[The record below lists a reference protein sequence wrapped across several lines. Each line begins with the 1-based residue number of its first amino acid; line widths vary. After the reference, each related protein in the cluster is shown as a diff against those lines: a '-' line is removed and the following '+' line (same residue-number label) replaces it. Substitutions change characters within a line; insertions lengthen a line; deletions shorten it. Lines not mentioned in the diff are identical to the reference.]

1 MEIISLQGDRTM
13 KKNKKVIISLMI
25 LLLLVIIYFIFF
37 RELTPE
43 VLRNYIEDFG
53 YLAPLI
59 YIVCFTILP
68 IAFFPVPVLA
78 LAAGLL
84 FGFLPGTIY
93 TLIGATLNSAIMFL
107 MAKVLAKDAVTNL
120 LQRKLPK
127 KWSSFLFD
135 LDEKRGFGIIF
146 ILRLIPAM
154 PYNLINYGAGL
165 TTIKFSSYMLATILG
180 ILPGTLV
187 FLSIGNQ
194 ALNIYN
200 PAFIVS
206 IILLI
211 LLTIFSLILGKKIGK
226 TNS

>member
-1 MEIISLQGDRTM
+1 M
-13 KKNKKVIISLMI
+13 KKNKKLTISMI
-25 LLLLVIIYFIFF
+25 TLLILVITYFAFF
-37 RELTPE
+37 RGLTPDI
-43 VLRNYIEDFG
+43 LRNYIGGFG
-53 YLAPLI
+53 YLAPFI
-59 YIVCFTILP
+59 YILCFTILP
-68 IAFFPVPVLA
+68 IAFFPVPILA

-93 TLIGATLNSAIMFL
+93 TLIGAVLNSAIMFL

-120 LQRKLPK
+120 LQRKLPEN
-127 KWSSFLFD
+127 WSSFLFN
-135 LDEKRGFGIIF
+135 LDEKKGFGIIF

-165 TTIKFSSYMLATILG
+165 TSIKFSSYMLATILG

-187 FLSIGNQ
+187 FLNIGNQ
-194 ALNIYN
+194 ALNIHN
-200 PAFIVS
+200 PAFMVS

-211 LLTIFSLILGKKIGK
+211 LLTIFSLILGKRIGK

>member
-1 MEIISLQGDRTM
+1 M
-13 KKNKKVIISLMI
+13 KKNKKVMI
-25 LLLLVIIYFIFF
+25 LLIILLSLIITYFIFF
-37 RELTPE
+37 RGLTPE
-43 VLRNYIEDFG
+43 ALRNYIDNFG

-59 YIVCFTILP
+59 YILCFTLLP

-84 FGFLPGTIY
+84 FGFIPGTIY
-93 TLIGATLNSAIMFL
+93 TMVGATLNSAIMFF
-107 MAKVLAKDAVTNL
+107 MAKVLAKGAVTSL
-120 LQRKLPK
+120 LQ
-127 KWSSFLFD
+127 KWSSFLVD
-135 LDEKRGFGIIF
+135 LDDKKGFGVIF
-146 ILRLIPAM
+146 ILRLIPAI

-165 TTIKFSSYMLATILG
+165 TSIKFSNYMLATFLG

-187 FLSIGNQ
+187 FLNIGNQ
-194 ALNIYN
+194 ALNIHD

-206 IILLI
+206 IVLLI

>member
-1 MEIISLQGDRTM
+1 M
-13 KKNKKVIISLMI
+13 KKNKKLIFSMI
-25 LLLLVIIYFIFF
+25 TLLILVITYFAFF
-37 RELTPE
+37 RGLTPE
-43 VLRNYIEDFG
+43 ILRNYIGGFG
-53 YLAPLI
+53 YLAPFI
-59 YIVCFTILP
+59 YILCFTILP
-68 IAFFPVPVLA
+68 IAFFPVPILA

-93 TLIGATLNSAIMFL
+93 TLIGAVLNSAIMFL

-120 LQRKLPK
+120 LQRKLPEN
-127 KWSSFLFD
+127 WSSFLFD
-135 LDEKRGFGIIF
+135 LDEKRGSGIIF

-165 TTIKFSSYMLATILG
+165 TSIKFSSYMLATILG

-187 FLSIGNQ
+187 FLNIGNQ
-194 ALNIYN
+194 ALNVHN

>member
-1 MEIISLQGDRTM
+1 M
-13 KKNKKVIISLMI
+13 KKNKKLTISMI
-25 LLLLVIIYFIFF
+25 TLLILVITYFAFF
-37 RELTPE
+37 RGLTPE
-43 VLRNYIEDFG
+43 ILRNYIGGFG
-53 YLAPLI
+53 YLAPFI
-59 YIVCFTILP
+59 YILCFTILP
-68 IAFFPVPVLA
+68 IAFFPVPILA

-93 TLIGATLNSAIMFL
+93 TLIGAVLNSAIMFL

-120 LQRKLPK
+120 LQRKIPEN
-127 KWSSFLFD
+127 WSSFLFN
-135 LDEKRGFGIIF
+135 LDEKKGFGIIF

-165 TTIKFSSYMLATILG
+165 TSIKFSSYMLATILG

-187 FLSIGNQ
+187 FLNIGNQ
-194 ALNIYN
+194 ALNTHN
-200 PAFIVS
+200 PAFMVS

>member
-1 MEIISLQGDRTM
+1 M
-13 KKNKKVIISLMI
+13 KKNKKLTILMI
-25 LLLLVIIYFIFF
+25 TLLILVITYLAFF
-37 RELTPE
+37 RGLTPE
-43 VLRNYIEDFG
+43 ILRNYIGGFG
-53 YLAPLI
+53 YLAPFI
-59 YIVCFTILP
+59 YILCFTILP
-68 IAFFPVPVLA
+68 IAFFPVPILA

-93 TLIGATLNSAIMFL
+93 TLIGAVLNSAIMFL

-120 LQRKLPK
+120 LQRKLPEN
-127 KWSSFLFD
+127 WSSFLFN
-135 LDEKRGFGIIF
+135 LDEKKGFGIIF

-165 TTIKFSSYMLATILG
+165 TSIKFSSYMLATILG

-187 FLSIGNQ
+187 FLNIGNQ
-194 ALNIYN
+194 ALNIHN
-200 PAFIVS
+200 PAFMVS

-211 LLTIFSLILGKKIGK
+211 LLTIFSLILGKRIGK

>member
-1 MEIISLQGDRTM
+1 
-13 KKNKKVIISLMI
+13 MI
-25 LLLLVIIYFIFF
+25 TLLILVITYFAFF
-37 RELTPE
+37 RGLTPE
-43 VLRNYIEDFG
+43 ILRNYIGGFG
-53 YLAPLI
+53 YLAPFI
-59 YIVCFTILP
+59 YILCFTILP
-68 IAFFPVPVLA
+68 IAFFPVPILA

-93 TLIGATLNSAIMFL
+93 TLIGAVLNSAIMFL
-107 MAKVLAKDAVTNL
+107 MAKILAKDAVTNL
-120 LQRKLPK
+120 LQRKIPEN
-127 KWSSFLFD
+127 WSSFLFN
-135 LDEKRGFGIIF
+135 LDEKKGFGIIF

-165 TTIKFSSYMLATILG
+165 TSIKFSSYMLATILG

-187 FLSIGNQ
+187 FLNIGNQ
-194 ALNIYN
+194 ALNIHN
-200 PAFIVS
+200 PAFMVS

>member
-1 MEIISLQGDRTM
+1 M
-13 KKNKKVIISLMI
+13 KKNKKLTISMI
-25 LLLLVIIYFIFF
+25 TLLILVITYFAFF
-37 RELTPE
+37 RGLTPDI
-43 VLRNYIEDFG
+43 LRNYIGGFG
-53 YLAPLI
+53 YLAPFI
-59 YIVCFTILP
+59 YILCFTILP
-68 IAFFPVPVLA
+68 IAFFPVPILA

-93 TLIGATLNSAIMFL
+93 TLIGAVLNSAIMFL
-107 MAKVLAKDAVTNL
+107 MAKILAKDAVTNL
-120 LQRKLPK
+120 LQRKLPEN
-127 KWSSFLFD
+127 WSSFLFN
-135 LDEKRGFGIIF
+135 LDEKKGFGIIF

-165 TTIKFSSYMLATILG
+165 TPIKFSSYMLATILG

-187 FLSIGNQ
+187 FLNIGNQ
-194 ALNIYN
+194 ALNIHK
-200 PAFIVS
+200 PAFMVS

>member
-1 MEIISLQGDRTM
+1 M
-13 KKNKKVIISLMI
+13 KKNKKLTISMI
-25 LLLLVIIYFIFF
+25 TLLILVITYLAFF
-37 RELTPE
+37 RGLTPE
-43 VLRNYIEDFG
+43 ILRNYIGGFG
-53 YLAPLI
+53 YLAPFI
-59 YIVCFTILP
+59 YILCFTILP
-68 IAFFPVPVLA
+68 IAFFPVPILA

-93 TLIGATLNSAIMFL
+93 TLIGAVLNSAIMFL

-120 LQRKLPK
+120 LQRKLPEN
-127 KWSSFLFD
+127 WSSFLFN
-135 LDEKRGFGIIF
+135 LDEKKGFGIIF

-165 TTIKFSSYMLATILG
+165 TSIKFSSYMLATILG

-187 FLSIGNQ
+187 FLNIGNQ
-194 ALNIYN
+194 ALNIHN
-200 PAFIVS
+200 PAFMVS

-226 TNS
+226 TSS

>member
-1 MEIISLQGDRTM
+1 M
-13 KKNKKVIISLMI
+13 KKNKKLTISMI
-25 LLLLVIIYFIFF
+25 TLLILVITYFAFF
-37 RELTPE
+37 RGLTPE
-43 VLRNYIEDFG
+43 ILRNYIGGFG
-53 YLAPLI
+53 YLAPFI
-59 YIVCFTILP
+59 YILCFTILP
-68 IAFFPVPVLA
+68 IAFFPVPILA

-93 TLIGATLNSAIMFL
+93 TLIGAVLNSAIMFL
-107 MAKVLAKDAVTNL
+107 MAKILAKDAVTNL
-120 LQRKLPK
+120 LQRKIPEN
-127 KWSSFLFD
+127 WSSFLFN
-135 LDEKRGFGIIF
+135 LDEKKGFGIIF

-165 TTIKFSSYMLATILG
+165 TSIKFSSYMLATILG

-187 FLSIGNQ
+187 FLNIGNQ
-194 ALNIYN
+194 ALNIHN
-200 PAFIVS
+200 PAFMVS

>member
-1 MEIISLQGDRTM
+1 M
-13 KKNKKVIISLMI
+13 KKNKKLTISMI
-25 LLLLVIIYFIFF
+25 TLLILVITYFAFF
-37 RELTPE
+37 RGLTPE
-43 VLRNYIEDFG
+43 ILRNYIGGFG
-53 YLAPLI
+53 YLAPFI
-59 YIVCFTILP
+59 YILCFTILP
-68 IAFFPVPVLA
+68 IAFFPVPILA

-93 TLIGATLNSAIMFL
+93 TLIGAVLNSAIMFL

-120 LQRKLPK
+120 LQRKLPEN
-127 KWSSFLFD
+127 WSSFLFN
-135 LDEKRGFGIIF
+135 LDEKKGFGIIF

-165 TTIKFSSYMLATILG
+165 TSIKFSSYMLATLLG

-187 FLSIGNQ
+187 FLNIGNQ
-194 ALNIYN
+194 ALNIHN
-200 PAFIVS
+200 PAFMVS

-211 LLTIFSLILGKKIGK
+211 LLTIFSLILGKRIGK

>member
-1 MEIISLQGDRTM
+1 VKKNIKLIIS
-13 KKNKKVIISLMI
+13 MI
-25 LLLLVIIYFIFF
+25 TILILVITYFAFF
-37 RELTPE
+37 RGLTPE
-43 VLRNYIEDFG
+43 ILRNYIGDFG
-53 YLAPLI
+53 YLAPFI
-59 YIVCFTILP
+59 YILCFTILP
-68 IAFFPVPVLA
+68 IAFFPVPILA

-93 TLIGATLNSAIMFL
+93 TLIGAVLNSAIMFL

-120 LQRKLPK
+120 LQRKLPEN
-127 KWSSFLFD
+127 WSSFLFD

-165 TTIKFSSYMLATILG
+165 TSIKFSSYMLATILG

-187 FLSIGNQ
+187 FLNIGNQ
-194 ALNIYN
+194 ALNIHN

-206 IILLI
+206 IILLM
-211 LLTIFSLILGKKIGK
+211 LLTVFSLILGRKIGK

>member
-1 MEIISLQGDRTM
+1 M
-13 KKNKKVIISLMI
+13 KKNKKLTISMI
-25 LLLLVIIYFIFF
+25 TLLILVITYFAFF
-37 RELTPE
+37 RGLTPE
-43 VLRNYIEDFG
+43 ILRNYIGGFG
-53 YLAPLI
+53 YLAPFI
-59 YIVCFTILP
+59 YILCFTILP
-68 IAFFPVPVLA
+68 IAFFPVPILA

-93 TLIGATLNSAIMFL
+93 TLIGAVLNSAIMFL

-120 LQRKLPK
+120 LQRKLPEN
-127 KWSSFLFD
+127 WSSFLFN
-135 LDEKRGFGIIF
+135 LDEKKGFGIIF

-165 TTIKFSSYMLATILG
+165 TSIKFSSYMLATILG

-187 FLSIGNQ
+187 FLNIGNQ
-194 ALNIYN
+194 ALNIHN
-200 PAFIVS
+200 PAFMVS

-226 TNS
+226 TSS

>member
-1 MEIISLQGDRTM
+1 V
-13 KKNKKVIISLMI
+13 KKNKKLIISMMT
-25 LLLLVIIYFIFF
+25 LLILVITYFAFF
-37 RELTPE
+37 RGLTPE
-43 VLRNYIEDFG
+43 VLRHYIGGFG
-53 YLAPLI
+53 YLAPFI
-59 YIVCFTILP
+59 YILCFTILP
-68 IAFFPVPVLA
+68 IAFFPVPILA

-93 TLIGATLNSAIMFL
+93 TLIGAVLNSALMFL
-107 MAKVLAKDAVTNL
+107 MAKILAKDAVTNL
-120 LQRKLPK
+120 LQRKLPEN
-127 KWSSFLFD
+127 WSSFLFN

-165 TTIKFSSYMLATILG
+165 TSIKFSSYMLATILG

-187 FLSIGNQ
+187 FLNIGNQ
-194 ALNIYN
+194 ALNIHN
-200 PAFIVS
+200 PAFVVS

-211 LLTIFSLILGKKIGK
+211 LLTIFSLILGKMIGK

>member
-1 MEIISLQGDRTM
+1 V
-13 KKNKKVIISLMI
+13 KKNKKLIFSMI
-25 LLLLVIIYFIFF
+25 TLLILVITYFAFF
-37 RELTPE
+37 RGLTPE
-43 VLRNYIEDFG
+43 ILRNYIGGFG
-53 YLAPLI
+53 YLAPFI
-59 YIVCFTILP
+59 YILCFTILP
-68 IAFFPVPVLA
+68 IAFFPVPILA

-93 TLIGATLNSAIMFL
+93 TLIGAVLNSAIMFL

-120 LQRKLPK
+120 LQRKLPEN
-127 KWSSFLFD
+127 WSSFLFD

-165 TTIKFSSYMLATILG
+165 TSIKFSSYMLATILG

-187 FLSIGNQ
+187 FLNIGNQ
-194 ALNIYN
+194 ALNVHN

>member
-1 MEIISLQGDRTM
+1 V
-13 KKNKKVIISLMI
+13 KKNKKLIFSMI
-25 LLLLVIIYFIFF
+25 TLLILVITYFAFF
-37 RELTPE
+37 RGLTPE
-43 VLRNYIEDFG
+43 ILRNYIGGFG
-53 YLAPLI
+53 YLAPFI
-59 YIVCFTILP
+59 YILCFTILP
-68 IAFFPVPVLA
+68 IAFFPVPILA

-93 TLIGATLNSAIMFL
+93 TLIGAVLNSAIMFL

-120 LQRKLPK
+120 LQRKLPEN
-127 KWSSFLFD
+127 WSSFLFD

-165 TTIKFSSYMLATILG
+165 TSIKFSSYMLATILG

-187 FLSIGNQ
+187 FLNIGNQ
-194 ALNIYN
+194 ALNIHK
-200 PAFIVS
+200 PAFMVS

-226 TNS
+226 TSS

>member
-1 MEIISLQGDRTM
+1 V
-13 KKNKKVIISLMI
+13 KKNKKLTISMI
-25 LLLLVIIYFIFF
+25 TLLILVITYFAFF
-37 RELTPE
+37 RGLTPE
-43 VLRNYIEDFG
+43 ILRNYIGDFG
-53 YLAPLI
+53 YLAPFI
-59 YIVCFTILP
+59 YILCFTILP
-68 IAFFPVPVLA
+68 IAFFPVPILA

-93 TLIGATLNSAIMFL
+93 TLIGAVLNSAIMFL

-120 LQRKLPK
+120 LQRKLPEN
-127 KWSSFLFD
+127 WSSFLFN

-165 TTIKFSSYMLATILG
+165 TSIKFSSYMLATILG

-187 FLSIGNQ
+187 FLNIGNQ
-194 ALNIYN
+194 ALNIHN
-200 PAFIVS
+200 PAFMVS

-211 LLTIFSLILGKKIGK
+211 LLTIFSLILGKRIGK

>member
-1 MEIISLQGDRTM
+1 ME
-13 KKNKKVIISLMI
+13 KNKKVMI
-25 LLLLVIIYFIFF
+25 LLIILFSLIITYFIFF
-37 RELTPE
+37 RGLTPE
-43 VLRNYIEDFG
+43 ALRNYIDNFG

-59 YIVCFTILP
+59 YILCFTLLP

-84 FGFLPGTIY
+84 FGFIPGTIY
-93 TLIGATLNSAIMFL
+93 TMVGATLNSAIMFF
-107 MAKVLAKDAVTNL
+107 MAKVLAKDAVTSL
-120 LQRKLPK
+120 LQKKLPE
-127 KWSSFLFD
+127 KWSSFLVD
-135 LDEKRGFGIIF
+135 LDDKKGFGVIF
-146 ILRLIPAM
+146 ILRLIPAI

-165 TTIKFSSYMLATILG
+165 TSIKFSNYILATFLG

-187 FLSIGNQ
+187 FLNIGNQ
-194 ALNIYN
+194 ALNIHD

-206 IILLI
+206 IVLLI

>member
-1 MEIISLQGDRTM
+1 V
-13 KKNKKVIISLMI
+13 KKNKKLTISMI
-25 LLLLVIIYFIFF
+25 TLLILVITYVAFC
-37 RELTPE
+37 RGLTPE
-43 VLRNYIEDFG
+43 ILRNYIGGFG
-53 YLAPLI
+53 YLAPFI
-59 YIVCFTILP
+59 YILCFTMLP
-68 IAFFPVPVLA
+68 IAFFPVPILA

-93 TLIGATLNSAIMFL
+93 TLIGAVLNSAIMFL

-120 LQRKLPK
+120 LQRKLPEN
-127 KWSSFLFD
+127 WSSFLFN
-135 LDEKRGFGIIF
+135 LDEKKGFGIIF

-165 TTIKFSSYMLATILG
+165 TSIKFSSYMLATILG

-187 FLSIGNQ
+187 FLNIGNQ
-194 ALNIYN
+194 ALNIHN
-200 PAFIVS
+200 PAFMVS

-211 LLTIFSLILGKKIGK
+211 LLTIFSLILGKRLGK

>member
-1 MEIISLQGDRTM
+1 M
-13 KKNKKVIISLMI
+13 KKNKKLTISMI
-25 LLLLVIIYFIFF
+25 TLLILVITYFVFF
-37 RELTPE
+37 RGLTPE
-43 VLRNYIEDFG
+43 ILRNYIGGFG
-53 YLAPLI
+53 YLAPFI
-59 YIVCFTILP
+59 YILCFTILP
-68 IAFFPVPVLA
+68 IAFFPVPILA

-93 TLIGATLNSAIMFL
+93 TLIGAVLNSAIMFL

-120 LQRKLPK
+120 LQRKLPEN
-127 KWSSFLFD
+127 WSSFLFN
-135 LDEKRGFGIIF
+135 LDEKKGFGIIF

-165 TTIKFSSYMLATILG
+165 TSIKFSSYMLATILG

-187 FLSIGNQ
+187 FLNIGNQ
-194 ALNIYN
+194 ALNIHN

-211 LLTIFSLILGKKIGK
+211 LLTIFSLILGKRIGK

>member
-1 MEIISLQGDRTM
+1 M
-13 KKNKKVIISLMI
+13 KKNKKVMI
-25 LLLLVIIYFIFF
+25 LLIILLSLIITYFIFF
-37 RELTPE
+37 RGLTPE
-43 VLRNYIEDFG
+43 ALRNYIDNFG

-59 YIVCFTILP
+59 YILCFTLLP

-84 FGFLPGTIY
+84 FGFIPGTIY
-93 TLIGATLNSAIMFL
+93 TMVGATLNSAIMFF
-107 MAKVLAKDAVTNL
+107 MAKVLAKDAVTSL
-120 LQRKLPK
+120 LQKKLPE
-127 KWSSFLFD
+127 KWSSFLVD
-135 LDEKRGFGIIF
+135 LDDKKGFGVIF
-146 ILRLIPAM
+146 ILRLIPAI

-165 TTIKFSSYMLATILG
+165 TSIKFSNYMLATFLG

-187 FLSIGNQ
+187 FLNIGNQ
-194 ALNIYN
+194 ALNIHD

-206 IILLI
+206 IVLLI

>member
-1 MEIISLQGDRTM
+1 V
-13 KKNKKVIISLMI
+13 KKNKKLTISMI
-25 LLLLVIIYFIFF
+25 TLLILVITYFAFF
-37 RELTPE
+37 RGLTPE
-43 VLRNYIEDFG
+43 ILRNYIGGFG
-53 YLAPLI
+53 YLAPFI
-59 YIVCFTILP
+59 YILCFTILP
-68 IAFFPVPVLA
+68 IAFFPVPILA

-93 TLIGATLNSAIMFL
+93 TLIGAVLNSSIMFL

-120 LQRKLPK
+120 LQRKLPEN
-127 KWSSFLFD
+127 WSSFLFN
-135 LDEKRGFGIIF
+135 LDEKKGFGIIF

-165 TTIKFSSYMLATILG
+165 TSIKFSSYMLATILG

-187 FLSIGNQ
+187 FLNIGNQ
-194 ALNIYN
+194 ALNIHN
-200 PAFIVS
+200 PAFMVS

-211 LLTIFSLILGKKIGK
+211 LLTIFSLILGKRIGK

>member
-1 MEIISLQGDRTM
+1 M
-13 KKNKKVIISLMI
+13 KKNIKLIISMI
-25 LLLLVIIYFIFF
+25 TILILVITYFAFF
-37 RELTPE
+37 RGLTPE
-43 VLRNYIEDFG
+43 ILRNYIGDFG
-53 YLAPLI
+53 YLAPFI
-59 YIVCFTILP
+59 YILCFTILP
-68 IAFFPVPVLA
+68 IAFFPVPILA

-93 TLIGATLNSAIMFL
+93 TLIGAVLNSAIMFL

-120 LQRKLPK
+120 LQRKLPEN
-127 KWSSFLFD
+127 WSSFLFD

-165 TTIKFSSYMLATILG
+165 TSIKFSSYMLATILG

-187 FLSIGNQ
+187 FLNIGNQ
-194 ALNIYN
+194 ALNIHN

-206 IILLI
+206 IILLM
-211 LLTIFSLILGKKIGK
+211 LLTVFSLILGRKIGK

>member
-1 MEIISLQGDRTM
+1 V
-13 KKNKKVIISLMI
+13 KKNKKLTISMI
-25 LLLLVIIYFIFF
+25 TLLILVITYFAFF
-37 RELTPE
+37 RGLTPGI
-43 VLRNYIEDFG
+43 LRNYIGDFG
-53 YLAPLI
+53 YLAPFI
-59 YIVCFTILP
+59 YILCFTILP
-68 IAFFPVPVLA
+68 IAFFPVPILA

-93 TLIGATLNSAIMFL
+93 TLIGAVLNSAIMFL

-120 LQRKLPK
+120 LQRKLPEN
-127 KWSSFLFD
+127 WSSFLFN

-165 TTIKFSSYMLATILG
+165 TSIKFSSYMLATILG

-187 FLSIGNQ
+187 FLNIGNQ
-194 ALNIYN
+194 ALNIHN
-200 PAFIVS
+200 PAFMVS

-211 LLTIFSLILGKKIGK
+211 LLTIFSLILGKRIGK

>member
-1 MEIISLQGDRTM
+1 M
-13 KKNKKVIISLMI
+13 KKNKKLTISMI
-25 LLLLVIIYFIFF
+25 TLLILVITYFAFF
-37 RELTPE
+37 RGLTPE
-43 VLRNYIEDFG
+43 ILRNYIGGFG
-53 YLAPLI
+53 YLAPFI
-59 YIVCFTILP
+59 YILCFTILP
-68 IAFFPVPVLA
+68 IAFFPVPILA

-93 TLIGATLNSAIMFL
+93 TLIGAVLNSAIMFL

-120 LQRKLPK
+120 LQRKLPEN
-127 KWSSFLFD
+127 WSSFLFN
-135 LDEKRGFGIIF
+135 LDEKKGFGIIF

-165 TTIKFSSYMLATILG
+165 TSIKFSSYMLATILG

-187 FLSIGNQ
+187 FLNIGNQ
-194 ALNIYN
+194 ALNIHN
-200 PAFIVS
+200 PAFMVS

-211 LLTIFSLILGKKIGK
+211 LLTISSLILGKRIGK

>member
-1 MEIISLQGDRTM
+1 M
-13 KKNKKVIISLMI
+13 KKNKKLIFSMI
-25 LLLLVIIYFIFF
+25 TLLILVITYFAFF
-37 RELTPE
+37 RGLTPE
-43 VLRNYIEDFG
+43 ILRNYIGGFG
-53 YLAPLI
+53 YLAPFI
-59 YIVCFTILP
+59 YILCFTILP
-68 IAFFPVPVLA
+68 IAFFPVPILA

-93 TLIGATLNSAIMFL
+93 TLIGAVLNSAIMFL

-120 LQRKLPK
+120 LQRKLPEN
-127 KWSSFLFD
+127 WSSFLFD

-154 PYNLINYGAGL
+154 PYNLINYGTGL
-165 TTIKFSSYMLATILG
+165 TSIKFSSYMLATILG

-187 FLSIGNQ
+187 FLNIGNQ
-194 ALNIYN
+194 ALNIHK
-200 PAFIVS
+200 PAFMVS

-226 TNS
+226 TSS

>member
-1 MEIISLQGDRTM
+1 
-13 KKNKKVIISLMI
+13 MI
-25 LLLLVIIYFIFF
+25 TLLILVITYFAFF
-37 RELTPE
+37 RGLTPE
-43 VLRNYIEDFG
+43 ILRNYIGGFG
-53 YLAPLI
+53 YLAPFI
-59 YIVCFTILP
+59 YILCFTILP
-68 IAFFPVPVLA
+68 IAFFPVPILA

-93 TLIGATLNSAIMFL
+93 TLIGAVLNSSIMFL

-120 LQRKLPK
+120 LQRKLPEN
-127 KWSSFLFD
+127 WSSFLFN
-135 LDEKRGFGIIF
+135 LDEKKGFGIIF

-165 TTIKFSSYMLATILG
+165 TSIKFSSYMLATILG

-187 FLSIGNQ
+187 FLNIGNQ
-194 ALNIYN
+194 ALNIHN
-200 PAFIVS
+200 PAFMVS

-211 LLTIFSLILGKKIGK
+211 LLTIFSLILGKRIGK

>member
-1 MEIISLQGDRTM
+1 M
-13 KKNKKVIISLMI
+13 KKNKKLTISMI
-25 LLLLVIIYFIFF
+25 TLLILVITYFAFF
-37 RELTPE
+37 RGLTPE
-43 VLRNYIEDFG
+43 ILRNYIGDFG
-53 YLAPLI
+53 YLAPFI
-59 YIVCFTILP
+59 YILCFTILP
-68 IAFFPVPVLA
+68 IAFFPVPILA

-93 TLIGATLNSAIMFL
+93 TLIGAVLNSAIMFL

-120 LQRKLPK
+120 LQRKLPEN
-127 KWSSFLFD
+127 WSSFLFN

-165 TTIKFSSYMLATILG
+165 TSIKFSSYMLATILG

-187 FLSIGNQ
+187 FLNIGNQ
-194 ALNIYN
+194 ALNIHN
-200 PAFIVS
+200 PAFMVS

-211 LLTIFSLILGKKIGK
+211 LLTIFSLILGKRIGK

>member
-1 MEIISLQGDRTM
+1 ME
-13 KKNKKVIISLMI
+13 KNKKVIILLIILFSL
-25 LLLLVIIYFIFF
+25 IITYFIFF
-37 RELTPE
+37 RGLTPE
-43 VLRNYIEDFG
+43 ALRNYIDNFG

-59 YIVCFTILP
+59 YILCFTLLP

-84 FGFLPGTIY
+84 FGFIPGTIY
-93 TLIGATLNSAIMFL
+93 TMVGATLNSAIMFF
-107 MAKVLAKDAVTNL
+107 MAKVLAKDAVTSL
-120 LQRKLPK
+120 LQKKLPE
-127 KWSSFLFD
+127 KWSSFLVD
-135 LDEKRGFGIIF
+135 LDDKKGFGVIF
-146 ILRLIPAM
+146 ILRLIPAI

-165 TTIKFSSYMLATILG
+165 TSIKFSNYMLATFLG

-187 FLSIGNQ
+187 FLNIGNQ
-194 ALNIYN
+194 ALNIHD

-206 IILLI
+206 IVLLI

>member
-1 MEIISLQGDRTM
+1 M
-13 KKNKKVIISLMI
+13 KKNKKLIISMI
-25 LLLLVIIYFIFF
+25 TILILVITYFVFF
-37 RELTPE
+37 RGLTPE
-43 VLRNYIEDFG
+43 ILRNYIGGFG
-53 YLAPLI
+53 YLAPFI
-59 YIVCFTILP
+59 YILCFTILP
-68 IAFFPVPVLA
+68 IAFFPVPILA

-93 TLIGATLNSAIMFL
+93 TLIGAVLNSAIMFL

-120 LQRKLPK
+120 LQRKLPEN
-127 KWSSFLFD
+127 WSSFLFD
-135 LDEKRGFGIIF
+135 LDEKKGFGIIF

-165 TTIKFSSYMLATILG
+165 TSIKFSSYMLATILG

-187 FLSIGNQ
+187 FLNIGNQ
-194 ALNIYN
+194 ALNIHN

-206 IILLI
+206 IILLM
-211 LLTIFSLILGKKIGK
+211 LLTVFSLILGKKIGK

>member
-1 MEIISLQGDRTM
+1 M
-13 KKNKKVIISLMI
+13 KKNKKLTISMI
-25 LLLLVIIYFIFF
+25 TLLILVITYFAFF
-37 RELTPE
+37 RGLTPE
-43 VLRNYIEDFG
+43 ILRNYIGGFG
-53 YLAPLI
+53 YLAPFI
-59 YIVCFTILP
+59 YILCFTILP
-68 IAFFPVPVLA
+68 IAFFPVPILA

-93 TLIGATLNSAIMFL
+93 TLIGAVLNSAIMFL

-120 LQRKLPK
+120 LQRKLPEN
-127 KWSSFLFD
+127 WSSFLFN
-135 LDEKRGFGIIF
+135 LDEKKGFGIIF

-165 TTIKFSSYMLATILG
+165 TSIKFSSYMLATILG

-187 FLSIGNQ
+187 FLNIGNQ
-194 ALNIYN
+194 ALNIHN
-200 PAFIVS
+200 PAFMVS

>member
-1 MEIISLQGDRTM
+1 V
-13 KKNKKVIISLMI
+13 KKNKKLTISMI
-25 LLLLVIIYFIFF
+25 TLLILVITYFAFF
-37 RELTPE
+37 RGLTPE
-43 VLRNYIEDFG
+43 ILRNYIGGFG
-53 YLAPLI
+53 YLAPFI
-59 YIVCFTILP
+59 YILCFTILP
-68 IAFFPVPVLA
+68 IAFFPVPILA

-93 TLIGATLNSAIMFL
+93 TLIGAVLNSAIMFL
-107 MAKVLAKDAVTNL
+107 MAKILAKDAVTNL
-120 LQRKLPK
+120 LQRKIPEN
-127 KWSSFLFD
+127 WSSFLFN
-135 LDEKRGFGIIF
+135 LDEKKGFGIIF

-165 TTIKFSSYMLATILG
+165 TSIKFSSYMLATILG

-187 FLSIGNQ
+187 FLNIGNQ
-194 ALNIYN
+194 ALNIHN
-200 PAFIVS
+200 PAFMVS

>member
-1 MEIISLQGDRTM
+1 M
-13 KKNKKVIISLMI
+13 KKNKKLIFSMI
-25 LLLLVIIYFIFF
+25 TLLILVITYFAFF
-37 RELTPE
+37 RGLTPE
-43 VLRNYIEDFG
+43 ILRNYIGGFG
-53 YLAPLI
+53 YLAPFI
-59 YIVCFTILP
+59 YILCFTILP
-68 IAFFPVPVLA
+68 IAFFPVPILA

-93 TLIGATLNSAIMFL
+93 TLIGAVLNSAIMFL

-120 LQRKLPK
+120 LQRKLPEN
-127 KWSSFLFD
+127 WSSFLFD

-165 TTIKFSSYMLATILG
+165 TSIKFSSYMLATILG

-187 FLSIGNQ
+187 FLNIGNQ
-194 ALNIYN
+194 ALNVHK